1 VLVHGHSRARYLFVE
16 YPELL
21 FPVPPKVI
29 EQIYVI
35 AAGSGDL

>member
-1 VLVHGHSRARYLFVE
+1 VE

-29 EQIYVI
+29 EQTYVI
-35 AAGSGDL
+35 AAGSGDLGIR